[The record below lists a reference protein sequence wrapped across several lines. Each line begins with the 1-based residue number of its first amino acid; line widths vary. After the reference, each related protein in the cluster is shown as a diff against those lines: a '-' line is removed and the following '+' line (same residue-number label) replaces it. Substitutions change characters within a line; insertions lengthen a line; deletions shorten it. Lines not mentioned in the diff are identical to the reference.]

1 MLLCY
6 VCGNLNGNRSRVKR
20 STESTLLNEARH
32 APFFFLP
39 TPLTSV
45 KDCTRPLSNDLKRSV
60 FMIASGKH
68 TSRSC
73 CVSLKWC
80 SIWMPVGRSEE
91 VFCASEL
98 WWRIDFSHHLTSNL
112 RRLPIQL
119 VKRVSLTGTVCSEPI
134 KMGHTVWSLAC
145 KRKLSRHAQ
154 GIDLV
159 VQTPVWPWMSSL
171 QKQPPA
177 ARNMGRGSTLN
188 SRAGGGGKKSQTCRL
203 SIRNQGPQSLC
214 YLRMLFTVSLTTQR
228 ASHRATHTQ
237 FYTPVPCAHALIR
250 RCCSFRSRLGFGVS
264 LKNTLATMLTA
275 GSGIKLQTFKPAHYA
290 EKAGR
295 GRRYGQWRIILQIVT
310 S

>member
-1 MLLCY
+1 
-6 VCGNLNGNRSRVKR
+6 
-20 STESTLLNEARH
+20 
-32 APFFFLP
+32 
-39 TPLTSV
+39 
-45 KDCTRPLSNDLKRSV
+45 
-60 FMIASGKH
+60 MIASGKH

-80 SIWMPVGRSEE
+80 SIWMPVGCSEE

-154 GIDLV
+154 GIDFV

-188 SRAGGGGKKSQTCRL
+188 SRAGGGGKKVKLVAFQLETKD
-203 SIRNQGPQSLC
+203 
-214 YLRMLFTVSLTTQR
+214 
-228 ASHRATHTQ
+228 HRACVTWGCSLLSAWPLKELHTGQHTHSFTHRCHVLMHS
-237 FYTPVPCAHALIR
+237 YTDAAA
-250 RCCSFRSRLGFGVS
+250 SGA
-264 LKNTLATMLTA
+264 KNTLATMLTA